1 MALTAK
7 EKMRRYRERLKNENP
22 EKYEDQR
29 KKNLARIKSK
39 KKKISEMAPAEADA
53 KRKEWR
59 EEKRVSRK
67 RLHDV
72 KRPLQENVQS
82 DATKNEKNDKK
93 RRKKS

>member
-1 MALTAK
+1 M
-7 EKMRRYRERLKNENP
+7 KNENP

-67 RLHDV
+67 RLHDI
-72 KRPLQENVQS
+72 KRLSPLQENVRS
-82 DATKNEKNDKK
+82 DATENEKNDATENEKNDKK